1 MLNDEVR
8 LTPII
13 IQHSLFMI
21 QYLNGN
27 LIFQSSNMGKFFA
40 KTVATAVAVL
50 FAAYILKG
58 VHVDSTVTALL
69 VAVVLGLLNSFVK
82 PILII
87 LTIPFTIITLG
98 LFLLF
103 INILIVKW
111 AASLVPGFTVDG
123 WVAALV
129 FSLVVSIVSSL
140 IEALIGT
147 NRDDRSAS

>member
-1 MLNDEVR
+1 
-8 LTPII
+8 
-13 IQHSLFMI
+13 
-21 QYLNGN
+21 
-27 LIFQSSNMGKFFA
+27 MGKFFA

-82 PILII
+82 PILVI